1 MKIPEEWLTQRVENA
16 PTAHHRNLAP
26 MAALRI
32 RREWQKVKAQAGEDE
47 EVWAFENPSN
57 TWKRLGKH
65 TGYALVREGT
75 IVKSVIVTSE

>member
-16 PTAHHRNLAP
+16 PTAHHRNLPA

-57 TWKRLGKH
+57 TWKRMGKH
-65 TGYALVREGT
+65 TGYAVVREGT